1 MSRKK
6 STIDQKR
13 LKKFGEQLFLLRKST
28 GMSQREFAKT
38 IGISGNYVSYLENGL
53 SAPSQTLIRSIKD
66 QYLINLETVLSDDD
80 YAGKT
85 GDTLQNT
92 VVNEVQLMYDDKVN
106 REKSVLTLLNMA
118 KEILHSKTEYA
129 KALETNIHAFHSALK
144 HDLEHDEFR
153 KRLANLEKKHLGG

>member
-92 VVNEVQLMYDDKVN
+92 VVNEVQLN
-106 REKSVLTLLNMA
+106 NG
-118 KEILHSKTEYA
+118 
-129 KALETNIHAFHSALK
+129 
-144 HDLEHDEFR
+144 
-153 KRLANLEKKHLGG
+153 HLSRGI